1 MPPSMIRF
9 ISPHIHILIMT
20 LCPACG
26 KHNAYLVGE
35 HGNRKVVCRNCDYDE
50 RFTVIPSQAGKKKVE
65 A

>member
-1 MPPSMIRF
+1 
-9 ISPHIHILIMT
+9 MT

-26 KHNAYLVGE
+26 KHNAYLVSGK
-35 HGNRKVVCRNCDYDE
+35 KVVCRNCGYDE